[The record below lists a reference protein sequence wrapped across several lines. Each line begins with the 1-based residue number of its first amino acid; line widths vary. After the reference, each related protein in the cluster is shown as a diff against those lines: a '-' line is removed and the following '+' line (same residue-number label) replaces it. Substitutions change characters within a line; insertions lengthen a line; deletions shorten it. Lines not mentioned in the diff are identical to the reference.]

1 MGLYCSVLLADFIE
15 PTATSFDLA
24 GEDRDA
30 VFGRL
35 VALLQLPDKSA
46 TTIGR
51 QLIRREILGS
61 TGYGSGIAIPHCRT
75 LAVSR
80 LRLAFGVHR
89 RGVAMH
95 AMDGNPVRVFFLI
108 VAPPIEVSNQYLPLL
123 GRIAQLVREPDVP
136 GRLAALGHHDELLRL
151 LKEKG
156 V

>member
-1 MGLYCSVLLADFIE
+1 MLLADFIE

-30 VFGRL
+30 VFGHL

-46 TTIGR
+46 STIAR
-51 QLIRREILGS
+51 QLIRREIMGS

-89 RGVAMH
+89 RGIAMN
-95 AMDGNPVRVFFLI
+95 AMDGQPVRVFFLI

-136 GRLAALGHHDELLRL
+136 GRLAALGQLDELLQL
-151 LKEKG
+151 LREKG